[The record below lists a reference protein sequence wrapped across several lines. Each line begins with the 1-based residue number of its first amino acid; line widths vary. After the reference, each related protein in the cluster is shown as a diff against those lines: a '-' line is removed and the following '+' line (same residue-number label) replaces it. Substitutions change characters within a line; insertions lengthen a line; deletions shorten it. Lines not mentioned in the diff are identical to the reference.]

1 MSSVYNFNATIFKSG
16 NCSTILNAF
25 KTKFFYCV
33 FRSIHK
39 CNRFF
44 RSKQQHN
51 NGFDASVEVVFD
63 LRQFVVGW
71 SVVVKNDLK
80 SSQLRDG
87 STLSLAPVA

>member
-1 MSSVYNFNATIFKSG
+1 MSSVYNLNATIFREWQFL
-16 NCSTILNAF
+16 LNF
-25 KTKFFYCV
+25 EFFQQRLFRF